1 LVVLVTIKGYLPL
14 IQINVREY
22 HRKIKKG
29 PSRETGNI
37 DKEKEKMLLDTTI
50 QSVTNSVNK
59 TCTLLQTTGG
69 KDEPK
74 IDFMRKS

>member
-37 DKEKEKMLLDTTI
+37 DKEKEKMFWTPLYN
-50 QSVTNSVNK
+50 QS
-59 TCTLLQTTGG
+59 Q
-69 KDEPK
+69 
-74 IDFMRKS
+74 IA